1 MSTQTTFDIDGLA
14 RAVVSR
20 NADYQLA
27 LYADRAEVEF
37 IDPTHP
43 EAPLQVLRGK
53 QAIQEWLLDMSS
65 PEVRYQVRD
74 TVAGHQSV
82 RFTEECAY
90 PDGTGL
96 RYDCRA
102 EIQSGQIT
110 RARVAVVGPSAQEPA
125 GQAET
130 RSKRPVL
137 ASAPTRRES
146 RPQDPTGVL
155 EQGIPGHFFG

>member
-27 LYADRAEVEF
+27 LYADHAEVEF
-37 IDPTHP
+37 IDPSDP

-53 QAIQEWLLDMSS
+53 QAIQAWLLDMSS
-65 PEVRYQVRD
+65 PEVRYRVRD
-74 TVAGHQSV
+74 TEAGHQSV

-102 EIQSGQIT
+102 EVQSGQIT
-110 RARVAVVGPSAQEPA
+110 RARVAVVGPQAHEPA
-125 GQAET
+125 GEAAT
-130 RSKRPVL
+130 RTERPVDR
-137 ASAPTRRES
+137 AAPTQRVS
-146 RPQDPTGVL
+146 CPQDPTGML
-155 EQGIPGHFFG
+155 ELRIPGYFFG

>member
-27 LYADRAEVEF
+27 LYADHAEVEF
-37 IDPTHP
+37 IDPSHP

-74 TVAGHQSV
+74 SAAGHQSV

-110 RARVAVVGPSAQEPA
+110 RARVAVVGPSANNPA
-125 GQAET
+125 VKAAT
-130 RSKRPVL
+130 RTERPVDP
-137 ASAPTRRES
+137 SAPTRPVS
-146 RPQDPTGVL
+146 RPQEPSAMS
-155 EQGIPGHFFG
+155 EQDIPGHFFG

>member
-27 LYADRAEVEF
+27 LYADHAEVEF
-37 IDPTHP
+37 IDPSHP

-53 QAIQEWLLDMSS
+53 QAIQEWLLDMCS

-74 TVAGHQSV
+74 TEAGHQSV
-82 RFTEECAY
+82 HFTEECAY

-102 EIQSGQIT
+102 EIKSGQIT
-110 RARVAVVGPSAQEPA
+110 RARVAVVGPPAHDPA
-125 GQAET
+125 GET
-130 RSKRPVL
+130 ATRTERPVDP
-137 ASAPTRRES
+137 SAPTRRAS
-146 RPQDPTGVL
+146 GPQDPSGMV